1 MDTGSEKSKSL
12 ESRVIKYDLEALKSE
27 AESEFDT
34 TATSKELVDQEF
46 IGQIFKLEGG
56 SDERN

>member
-27 AESEFDT
+27 AEGEFDT
-34 TATSKELVDQEF
+34 TVTSKELVDQEF
-46 IGQIFKLEGG
+46 IGQIFKLKGN